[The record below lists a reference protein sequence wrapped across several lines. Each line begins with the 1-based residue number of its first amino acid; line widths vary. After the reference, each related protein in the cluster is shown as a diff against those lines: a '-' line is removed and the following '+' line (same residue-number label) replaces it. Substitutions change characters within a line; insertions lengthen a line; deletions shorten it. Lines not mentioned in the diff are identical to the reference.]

1 METAT
6 IVGFIVIG
14 AAVFVLPAITLG
26 FLWSLRRGIE
36 NRLDTLGTR
45 LGSVET
51 RLGIVEGQLS
61 VVVPKLAVQE
71 KGRE

>member
-6 IVGFIVIG
+6 IIGIVLIG
-14 AAVFVLPAITLG
+14 IAVFVLPAITLG
-26 FLWSLRRGIE
+26 LLWSMRRGIE

-71 KGRE
+71 KGRK